1 MARGANLTSKKTRSE
16 AVVGYRRVSTE
27 QQSESGAGMAA
38 QLCAIEQHCEHHRL
52 TLAHVYE
59 DDGVSAKTLKGRP
72 GLSDALEVLAN
83 GEAAALVV
91 AKLDRLARSV
101 HDFAGLVRI
110 AEREGWGIVALD
122 LGVDMTTPTG
132 GLLANVTASVGEWE
146 ARIISLRT
154 SEALAQRKA
163 AGVRLGRP
171 RSLDPLVADRIRIL
185 RSEGSTLQGIADELN
200 SDAITTPA
208 GRTWSPALV
217 RKVTLQEPSDGL
229 GAKVAKPEASQSRR
243 G

>member
-1 MARGANLTSKKTRSE
+1 MARRASVTSNKARSD

-38 QLCAIEQHCEHHRL
+38 QRLAIEQHCEHHGL
-52 TLAHVYE
+52 VLANVYE
-59 DDGVSAKTLKGRP
+59 DDGVSAKSIQNRP
-72 GLSDALEVLAN
+72 GLSEALTVLAN

-132 GLLANVTASVGEWE
+132 GLLANVTASVAEWE
-146 ARIISLRT
+146 RRIISQRT
-154 SEALAQRKA
+154 SEALAQRKVE
-163 AGVRLGRP
+163 GVRLGRP
-171 RSLDPLVADRIRIL
+171 RLLDPVIADRIRTR
-185 RSEGSTLQGIADELN
+185 RSEGATLQAIADELN
-200 SDAITTPA
+200 ADAIGTPS
-208 GRTWSPALV
+208 GRAWSPALV
-217 RKVTLQEPSDGL
+217 RKVTLQEPRIAELTS
-229 GAKVAKPEASQSRR
+229 AR
-243 G
+243 